1 MTNHPTFQMTFQ
13 NHVALV
19 TGAGSGIGRA
29 TAIAFACHG
38 ARVVVSDVNE
48 RGGHET
54 VEMIQKDGGETRF
67 IGCDVSKSDQV
78 RILIAQTISAYGRLD
93 HAFNNAGIE
102 GTPAPLLESTDENW
116 NRTIAVNLSAVYACM
131 KEEILVMLRQGGGNI
146 VNCSSIAGIRGFSK
160 MGAYTASKHAVIG
173 LTKSAAIDYAS
184 SKIRINAICPGVI
197 HTPMI
202 DRVTHQDPKIE
213 AGYAAGAPMNR
224 MGNPEEIA
232 DAVLWLCNPGA
243 AFVTGAEI
251 VVDGGW
257 CAK

>member
-1 MTNHPTFQMTFQ
+1 MTNHPTFQRSFQ
-13 NHVALV
+13 NQIALV

-29 TAIAFACHG
+29 TAIAFARHG
-38 ARVVVSDVNE
+38 ANVVVSDVNE

-54 VEMIQKDGGETRF
+54 VEMIRRDGGEARF
-67 IGCDVSKSDQV
+67 IGCDVSRSDQV
-78 RILIAQTISAYGRLD
+78 KNLIANTVSTYGRLD

-102 GTPAPLLESTDENW
+102 GTPAPLHESTDENW
-116 NRTIAVNLSAVYACM
+116 KRTIAVNLSAVYSCM
-131 KEEILVMLRQGGGNI
+131 KEEILVMLRQGSGNI
-146 VNCSSIAGIRGFSK
+146 VNCSSIAGIRGFPG
-160 MGAYTASKHAVIG
+160 MGAYTASKHAVLG

-197 HTPMI
+197 HTPMV
-202 DRVTHQDPKIE
+202 DRVTHQDPKVE
-213 AGYAAGAPMNR
+213 ADYAAGAPMNR

-243 AFVTGAEI
+243 AFVTGTEI